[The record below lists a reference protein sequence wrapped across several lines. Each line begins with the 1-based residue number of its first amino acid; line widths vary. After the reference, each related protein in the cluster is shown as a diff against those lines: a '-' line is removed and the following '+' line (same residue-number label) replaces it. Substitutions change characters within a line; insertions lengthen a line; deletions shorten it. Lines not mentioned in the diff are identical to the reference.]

1 MQTTT
6 PARRRSFS
14 QSHALDLRRVL
25 AEISARTAQFKGA
38 SMKAIFAL
46 LIAGAASCAQAQQS
60 SILYT
65 GQELLNRFNNDRLSA
80 LAYIAGVADSQS
92 GVTVCIPPNTVTL
105 GQMADMVKQSLDR
118 VPSERHL
125 AADVYVTVTL
135 GNRWPCNNKR
145 GGGV

>member
-1 MQTTT
+1 MRQKLLL
-6 PARRRSFS
+6 AALFS
-14 QSHALDLRRVL
+14 CSAHA
-25 AEISARTAQFKGA
+25 QP
-38 SMKAIFAL
+38 
-46 LIAGAASCAQAQQS
+46 S

-65 GQELLNRFNNDRLSA
+65 GQELLNRFNNVRLSA

-92 GVTVCIPPNTVTL
+92 GVTVCIPPGQVTL
-105 GQMADMVKQSLDR
+105 GQMADMVRQSLER
-118 VPSERHL
+118 VPSERHM